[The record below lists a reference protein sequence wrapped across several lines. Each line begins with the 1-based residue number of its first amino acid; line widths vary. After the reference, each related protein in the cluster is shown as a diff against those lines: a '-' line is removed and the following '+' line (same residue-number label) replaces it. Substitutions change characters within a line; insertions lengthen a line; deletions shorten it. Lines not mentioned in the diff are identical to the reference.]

1 MPGEALSADDFAARY
16 GQPPSSFIKPS
27 APPSQSQPQP
37 LSGPGLMPPGTVPT
51 GMQTNPRAPDVGMVP
66 LSADA
71 QQQIGL
77 MKVQGLMGDR
87 AGVQSSQDIL
97 NSDPTYLARVAQ
109 GKGMGKNATLV
120 AAKQSAGSQIIT
132 GLDRLEDLINS
143 ADDPTIKGSMGPYNM
158 SKVHPWTVAP
168 LHPTAYFA
176 PEDMTPP
183 QAAQAYAPNPT
194 NAKNWD
200 FQNTMEHLVDAL
212 TEQFVGAT
220 GGAGNNMSDNR
231 QKIFTDTMGRMR
243 NATNKEE
250 MLKIA
255 NTARHAI
262 ADTFYIP
269 PYLPVLSP
277 DQARNSPPGTLFK
290 TLDGRP
296 ARVPGAPMGAFSNG
310 NSGGGDGQQ

>member
-1 MPGEALSADDFAARY
+1 MPGEVLSAQDFAARY
-16 GQPPSSFIKPS
+16 GKPPEAFASP
-27 APPSQSQPQP
+27 PPSQSPQP
-37 LSGPGLMPPGTVPT
+37 LSGPGLMPPGTVAT
-51 GMQTNPRAPDVGMVP
+51 GMQTNPNAPDAGMVP

-71 QQQIGL
+71 QRQIAL

-109 GKGMGKNATLV
+109 GKGMGKNASLI

-132 GLDRLEDLINS
+132 GLDRLQDLING
-143 ADDPTIKGSMGPYNM
+143 ADDSVIKGSMGPYNM

-168 LHPTAYFA
+168 LSPTAYFA

-183 QAAQAYAPNPT
+183 QAAQAYNPST
-194 NAKNWD
+194 ENAKNWD
-200 FQNTMEHLVDAL
+200 FQNAMEHLVDAL

-220 GGAGNNMSDNR
+220 GGAGNNMSDSR
-231 QKIFTDTMGRMR
+231 QKIFTDTMGRLR
-243 NATNKEE
+243 NATSKDE

-255 NTARHAI
+255 NTARQTI

-269 PYLPVLSP
+269 PHLPVLTP
-277 DQARNSPPGTLFK
+277 EQARKAPPGTMFK

-296 ARVPGAPMGAFSNG
+296 ARVPGAPLGAFSNG
-310 NSGGGDGQQ
+310 TDAGSGQQ